1 MNNHVNGTL
10 TAMNNHVNGTLTAMN
25 NHVNGT
31 LTAMRA
37 AAPPSPR
44 FSQEG
49 PGSGGPY
56 PTSTPSPV
64 HSPRLAS
71 RSREASRERWRWP
84 GGGARAQPRGQAH
97 YIARSCSSLLSFI
110 FGACALTCAWRWQA
124 RALSVSTRS
133 LPQARKLTGACA
145 RAYI

>member
-1 MNNHVNGTL
+1 
-10 TAMNNHVNGTLTAMN
+10 MN

-64 HSPRLAS
+64 HRPCSLPAPGKLRGSDGDGRAAGRA
-71 RSREASRERWRWP
+71 RSRAGR
-84 GGGARAQPRGQAH
+84 H
-97 YIARSCSSLLSFI
+97 TI
-110 FGACALTCAWRWQA
+110 
-124 RALSVSTRS
+124 
-133 LPQARKLTGACA
+133 
-145 RAYI
+145 